1 MCGPPAGEAS
11 LGRWRMIGSSLIE
24 GVGELS
30 SLTSLS
36 DSTDEGTVDAHDI
49 DEVLR
54 IVELD
59 SEESSVETDALEDA
73 LLGRRLGR
81 GG

>member
-1 MCGPPAGEAS
+1 
-11 LGRWRMIGSSLIE
+11 MIGSSFIE
-24 GVGELS
+24 GAGELS
-30 SLTSLS
+30 SLTSGS
-36 DSTDEGTVDAHDI
+36 DSTDDGAVDAHDI
-49 DEVLR
+49 DELLR

-81 GG
+81 GGWSLVRS